1 MEINFDCKFEEF
13 MKQLP
18 KEAVCQ
24 ALVTVLLAIQEQTK
38 PSVDFLPI
46 PLLVQLYSKRLSAV
60 LEADCKEIFSEETMN
75 LFNEEF
81 KKEKMN
87 ETD

>member
-1 MEINFDCKFEEF
+1 MGINFDCKFKEL

-18 KEAVCQ
+18 KEAACQ

-38 PSVDFLPI
+38 PGADFLPI
-46 PLLVQLYSKRLSAV
+46 PLLVKMYSKRLSAV
-60 LEADCKEIFSEETMN
+60 LETDCKEIFSEETMD

>member
-1 MEINFDCKFEEF
+1 MEINFDCKFEQL

-18 KEAVCQ
+18 KEAACQ
-24 ALVTVLLAIQEQTK
+24 ALITALLAIQEQTK
-38 PSVDFLPI
+38 PSADFLPL
-46 PLLVQLYSKRLSAV
+46 PLVIKLYSKKLSAV
-60 LEADCKEIFSEETMN
+60 LEANCKEIFSKKTMD

-81 KKEKMN
+81 KKEKRN

>member
-1 MEINFDCKFEEF
+1 MEINFNCKVGEF
-13 MKQLP
+13 IKQLP
-18 KEAVCQ
+18 KKMSSRV
-24 ALVTVLLAIQEQTK
+24 LVTALLAIQEQTK
-38 PSVDFLPI
+38 PIADFLPL
-46 PLLVQLYSKRLSAV
+46 PLVIKLYSEKLSAV
-60 LEADCKEIFSEETMN
+60 LETDCKEIFSEETMD